1 MQQIRTGFYPVCA
14 RDYVEPLRLL
24 KGWIDELIFCD
35 IMCMPKSS
43 AALDELRHLAKEE
56 KLPNPSILTGDALVA
71 MRVLK
76 PVDLFFMRRDSDG
89 EGGSELNL
97 LGPDRLPDVVKK
109 IKPDGLLVTDRAC
122 GRGWFD
128 DFEKGRRNPYR
139 VKNRDIYLSVEQPW
153 RENGLLSFVVG

>member
-97 LGPDRLPDVVKK
+97 LGTGRLPDVVEM
-109 IKPDGLLVTDRAC
+109 IQPAGLLVTDRAC

-139 VKNRDIYLSVEQPW
+139 VKNREIHLSIEQPW
-153 RENGLLSFVVG
+153 REHGLLSFVVR